1 MSTNLL
7 DLSEKI
13 DGYLV
18 DFFEIVANVA
28 NSANALFFVVGA
40 AARDMILIHGYG
52 IESTRGTEDIDFGI
66 QVSDWDQF
74 KKLKN
79 GLIATEKFN
88 STENPQR
95 LSYEKYLKVDL
106 IPFGKIADPDYS
118 VSWPPDHQM
127 VMSTLGFDESYHH
140 SLTVRL
146 RSNPIFEI
154 KFASLSGIVLLKLI
168 SWNDHYPLS
177 SRDRDAKDIIFIM
190 RNYLD
195 AGNLERLYNKEVD
208 IVEKSGSDY
217 DRFSARLL
225 GRDIAS
231 ITHTKTLKIILK
243 ILDRETGE
251 QDRYR
256 LVEDMRGTISALGDD
271 FDERLQLLEELKA
284 GILDRL

>member
-1 MSTNLL
+1 MSANLL

-40 AARDMILIHGYG
+40 TARDMILIHGYG
-52 IESTRGTEDIDFGI
+52 IEPTRGTENIDFGI

-146 RSNPIFEI
+146 WSNPIFEI
-154 KFASLSGIVLLKLI
+154 KFASLCGIVLMKLI

-177 SRDRDAKDIIFIM
+177 SRDRDEKDIIFII

-217 DRFSARLL
+217 DRFGARLL

-256 LVEDMRGTISALGDD
+256 LVEDMRDTISALGDD

>member
-1 MSTNLL
+1 
-7 DLSEKI
+7 LSEKI

-18 DFFEIVANVA
+18 DIFEIIANVA
-28 NSANALFFVVGA
+28 NSANAPFFVVGA
-40 AARDMILIHGYG
+40 TARDMILIHGYG
-52 IESTRGTEDIDFGI
+52 IEPKRRTEDIDFGI
-66 QVSDWDQF
+66 QVSDWDRF
-74 KKLKN
+74 NKLKN
-79 GLIATEKFN
+79 GLIATEKFRL
-88 STENPQR
+88 TENPQR
-95 LSYEKYLKVDL
+95 LLYEKDLKVDL

-118 VSWPPDHQM
+118 ISWPPDHQM

-154 KFASLSGIVLLKLI
+154 KFASLSGIVLMKLI
-168 SWNDHYPLS
+168 SWNDHYPS
-177 SRDRDAKDIIFIM
+177 FSRDRDAKDIIFIM

-217 DRFSARLL
+217 DRFGARLL

-231 ITHTKTLKIILK
+231 ITHTKTLEIILK
-243 ILDRETGE
+243 ILERETGE

-256 LVEDMRGTISALGDD
+256 LVEDMRDKISALGDD
-271 FDERLQLLEELKA
+271 FDERLKLLEELKA